1 MICILYA
8 CVLLC
13 HGLHSST
20 VASSTYTAAC
30 CLLLAVA
37 ALDDKMIDEGEH
49 TVAVR
54 PSDRSDPFC
63 ELASD
68 SIRAYFRPRLVQ

>member
-1 MICILYA
+1 VSRLA
-8 CVLLC
+8 QQ
-13 HGLHSST
+13 HSGEQY
-20 VASSTYTAAC
+20 VYC

-68 SIRAYFRPRLVQ
+68 SIRAYFTPFFYATSIDRLIDHLSL